1 MRLTGKK
8 LQQEKEDAIKML
20 YDLEKQLASEQ
31 KFGAER
37 KHVFL
42 H

>member
-8 LQQEKEDAIKML
+8 LQQEKEDAIKKL

-31 KFGAER
+31 KLGAER